1 MPDGSEYPMSG
12 DVERRAAAVT
22 KEHELLEDIKVNTGE
37 TAAAVTAVADVAQAA
52 VPGIVQLPTVTT
64 QKGDTV
70 ATPTTTEEEDRNTAG
85 QRQVSIMWEG
95 TQRIIAIGFAYGS
108 ILICTYVIILGPT
121 DLKLAALT
129 YILTMGA
136 TVNQS
141 YFTRTNHTKVGGVK
155 YEGR

>member
-1 MPDGSEYPMSG
+1 MS
-12 DVERRAAAVT
+12 DPT
-22 KEHELLEDIKVNTGE
+22 DH
-37 TAAAVTAVADVAQAA
+37 
-52 VPGIVQLPTVTT
+52 PIVQAVKADPVVKAAIEHTVTPATTVT
-64 QKGDTV
+64 QAGVTV
-70 ATPTTTEEEDRNTAG
+70 AAPTTTEEEDRGTAG
-85 QRQVSIMWEG
+85 QRTINVMWEG
-95 TQRIIAIGFAYGS
+95 TQRVIAIGFAYGS
-108 ILICTYVIILGPT
+108 IMICTYVIILGPT